1 MGFIFS
7 FCVLALTLVA
17 NIAVAQSVASGAVSG
32 QFEVTPLGSASY
44 SIPISLPPGTAG
56 MEPKLSLVY
65 DSSEN
70 RGHFG
75 MGWNLTGLSKITRC
89 APSLIDDNIQSGIE
103 FSSTD
108 RFCLDGQKLVAI
120 NGAYGADNTEY
131 RTQIETFLK
140 TDLPIDM
147 GLTWWGAPATVVP
160 RFVQLVPFIVR
171 FLGVSSES
179 KGGGH
184 LRKVGAPH
192 QATDEAR
199 AARG

>member
-131 RTQIETFLK
+131 RTQIETFSTATSFGQLPGASGPQYFQVRLK
-140 TDLPIDM
+140 N
-147 GLTWWGAPATVVP
+147 GLTYRYG
-160 RFVQLVPFIVR
+160 FNLVGGTCHGCAKICS
-171 FLGVSSES
+171 VSAIYCAFF
-179 KGGGH
+179 GG
-184 LRKVGAPH
+184 
-192 QATDEAR
+192 
-199 AARG
+199 